1 MKLTI
6 GKVSLAVIGA
16 TTLIGWNFYAKL
28 PNLMA
33 THWDLSNKVNG
44 YTEKFWFLTMMPAL
58 MLGLL
63 CLMLVLPRLDP
74 KVKNIKTFSTIYE
87 GLVLLMM
94 LFLSYMQILVIL
106 FNLGYAVNMTQL
118 IAPGLSILFTYI
130 GFVMKNAKQNWTVG
144 IRTPWTLSSENVW
157 NKTHIWAGKWLLIC
171 SPLLMLGLLVPSI
184 TFYLIAIPI
193 LVLLGSVI
201 YSYRLSR

>member
-1 MKLTI
+1 M
-6 GKVSLAVIGA
+6 AVIGA

-33 THWDLSNKVNG
+33 THWDLANKVNG

-157 NKTHIWAGKWLLIC
+157 NKTHKWAGKWLLIC